1 MVRYVREYNRAALEV
16 IDAAPRA
23 TVVARWMRDYIEE
36 RTSAS
41 PAVTPP
47 GIDLAEFERAGPAE
61 FLQHSGLAP
70 GFILWVGRLALE
82 KGLEGFVRL
91 AERMRTRAFVIVTDR
106 PEGEA
111 RSQGLPRLPPNIHY
125 FSQLPRA
132 LVVSAFQGCSIYV
145 STSLYDA
152 APTTFLEAMACEKT
166 VVGPNLFGPREI
178 VQDSGGGLLYDPPSH
193 DDLERQVLAALDHP
207 ELGRRGYAFVHEHRD
222 WKKLARFFDRQYEEL
237 ASRD

>member
-1 MVRYVREYNRAALEV
+1 MVRYVRGYNRAALDV
-16 IDAAPRA
+16 IEAAPVS
-23 TVVARWMRDYIEE
+23 TVVARWLRDYVEE

-47 GIDLAEFERAGPAE
+47 GIDLTEFEHTGPAE

-82 KGLEGFVRL
+82 KGLVGFVRL
-91 AERMRTRAFVIVTDR
+91 ANRMRERTFVIVTDR

-111 RSQGLPRLPPNIHY
+111 RSQGLPLLPPNIRY

-132 LVVSAFQGCSIYV
+132 LVVSAFHGCSVYV

-152 APTTFLEAMACEKT
+152 APTTFLEAMACRKP
-166 VVGPNLFGPREI
+166 VVGPNLLGPREI
-178 VQDSGGGLLYDPPSH
+178 VQDSGSGYLYDPASP
-193 DDLERQVLAALDHP
+193 DDLEHQVLAALDHP
-207 ELGRRGYAFVHEHRD
+207 ELGIRGHTFVRENRD
-222 WKKLARFFDRQYEEL
+222 WMRLAQYFDRQYEEL
-237 ASRD
+237 ASRT